1 MFVNVTTKSAQH
13 AHARMIAII
22 VEKGPNSSHMYDHGF
37 MDNTNRQA
45 VCKSQ
50 KILWVI
56 HKQQK
61 NYIENHKNTPQSIKK
76 TCYNIKCT
84 YKYHFTSAV

>member
-1 MFVNVTTKSAQH
+1 
-13 AHARMIAII
+13 
-22 VEKGPNSSHMYDHGF
+22 MYDHGF

-45 VCKSQ
+45 VCNSR

-61 NYIENHKNTPQSIKK
+61 NYIENHKNTKK
-76 TCYNIKCT
+76 QQKKNRPVQ
-84 YKYHFTSAV
+84 ALNP

>member
-1 MFVNVTTKSAQH
+1 
-13 AHARMIAII
+13 
-22 VEKGPNSSHMYDHGF
+22 MYDHGL

-50 KILWVI
+50 KN
-56 HKQQK
+56 HFSDSQTAE

-76 TCYNIKCT
+76 TCYNTKCT
-84 YKYHFTSAV
+84 YKYHFISSV

>member
-1 MFVNVTTKSAQH
+1 
-13 AHARMIAII
+13 
-22 VEKGPNSSHMYDHGF
+22 MYDHGF

-50 KILWVI
+50 KKNKKKTTLWVI
-56 HKQQK
+56 HKQQE

-84 YKYHFTSAV
+84 NKYHFTWSV